1 MNKGLLT
8 FTAILAIL
16 TALIGVV
23 TTQVASPSFL
33 TLILSSLA
41 VATWLVFF
49 FMQRTNQENF
59 IKNYLLTIVL
69 KLIAGG
75 IFIFVLIYADE
86 PSAEANALLFM
97 VAYFLLTSLEVG
109 FLFSRMK

>member
-8 FTAILAIL
+8 FTAVLVAL
-16 TALIGVV
+16 TVLIGVV
-23 TTQVASPSFL
+23 TTRLASPSFL
-33 TLILSSLA
+33 TLILSSLG

-49 FMQRTNQENF
+49 LMQRTNHENF

-75 IFIFVLIYADE
+75 IFIFALIYADE
-86 PSAEANALLFM
+86 PGAEANALLFM

-109 FLFSRMK
+109 FLFSRLK